1 MAVRSP
7 QNDAARSL
15 DVALIAAHNSR
26 GTKLELSVGVFI
38 LIVLLGIAFA
48 AGYFTRAQVSRKRHA
63 EARLRHGYIQPDWLN
78 ANAPANTNE
87 VTDVNKMAPPAPA
100 TSELGQMLNRWESR
114 ARARRAG

>member
-7 QNDAARSL
+7 ENDAALSL
-15 DVALIAAHNSR
+15 DLALIAAHNSR
-26 GTKLELSVGVFI
+26 GTSSELSVGVFI

-48 AGYFTRAQVSRKRHA
+48 AGYFVRDHISRKRHA
-63 EARLRHGYIQPDWLN
+63 EARLRRGYVQPDWLN

>member
-1 MAVRSP
+1 MQRSALTLP
-7 QNDAARSL
+7 SL
-15 DVALIAAHNSR
+15 LSTNRA
-26 GTKLELSVGVFI
+26 GTSSELSVGVFI

-48 AGYFTRAQVSRKRHA
+48 AGYFVRDHISRKRHA
-63 EARLRHGYIQPDWLN
+63 EARLRRGYMEQPDWFN

-87 VTDVNKMAPPAPA
+87 VTAVNKMPPPATA